1 MQVGKVFPELRA
13 TVQFLA
19 ENRRLWNDM
28 LIADIEADTFKT
40 PVEKATEKVRLQR
53 DMPAVSMIHWRQWS
67 SCSDMNLWS
76 IYRLEAS

>member
-40 PVEKATEKVRLQR
+40 PVEKATEKVDIQR
-53 DMPAVSMIHWRQWS
+53 DMPSVSMIHCRRWS
-67 SCSDMNLWS
+67 SSSGIELWS
-76 IYRLEAS
+76 V

>member
-40 PVEKATEKVRLQR
+40 PVEKATEKVSNQR
-53 DMPAVSMIHWRQWS
+53 GMPAVPMMHCRRWS
-67 SCSDMNLWS
+67 SSSGMNLWS
-76 IYRLEAS
+76 VEHLRKA

>member
-40 PVEKATEKVRLQR
+40 PVEKATKKVE
-53 DMPAVSMIHWRQWS
+53 I
-67 SCSDMNLWS
+67 
-76 IYRLEAS
+76 